1 MDTELLRLSLA
12 DGLTLLDEDR
22 LSLMDG
28 LTLDDADRLALWLGE
43 ALMLRLALR
52 LGLLDG
58 TDT

>member
-1 MDTELLRLSLA
+1 MEGEMDTELLRLSLA

-22 LSLMDG
+22 LSLWLGDW
-28 LTLDDADRLALWLGE
+28 LVLVLALV
-43 ALMLRLALR
+43 